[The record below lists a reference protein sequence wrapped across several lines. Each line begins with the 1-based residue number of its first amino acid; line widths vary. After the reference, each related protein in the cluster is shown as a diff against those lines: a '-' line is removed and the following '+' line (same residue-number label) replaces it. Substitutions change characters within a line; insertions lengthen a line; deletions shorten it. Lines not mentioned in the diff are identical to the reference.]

1 LSNAAGTAAPHA
13 ARRPECAFVAAANA
27 RDRGER
33 LLAQTLETLT
43 WLARAA
49 IAIGYRVDGRG
60 LAEITLTHGD
70 AARAAQRLRQLEPI
84 DPFSPRRAQE
94 RGATVLSAA
103 DVGGLDAYARS
114 LHGQRFRQDGHGAPV
129 VIYLRRAERIAA
141 GVTLL
146 RARDEP
152 AFEAKVVRLLRELHP
167 LLQAGFA
174 AQPHERTPQPSPGLT
189 DRESEVARLVAGGAT
204 NASIATALTLSEATV
219 KAHLTKVY
227 AKLGIRSRTQLAVVM
242 SGVGIRSRTQPAVVI
257 DAR

>member
-1 LSNAAGTAAPHA
+1 LPNPARSAASQ
-13 ARRPECAFVAAANA
+13 AFVAAAHA

-33 LLAQTLETLT
+33 LLAQTLETVS

-49 IAIGYRVDGRG
+49 IAIGYRVDERG
-60 LAEITLTHGD
+60 LVEITLAHGD
-70 AARAAQRLRQLEPI
+70 AATAAQRLRQLEPI
-84 DPFSPRRAQE
+84 DLFSPRRAQE
-94 RGATVLSAA
+94 RGATVLCAS

-146 RARDEP
+146 RSADEP
-152 AFEAKVVRLLRELHP
+152 PFEASTVRLVRQLHP

-174 AQPHERTPQPSPGLT
+174 AQTPAAAAVPSARLT
-189 DRESEVARLVAGGAT
+189 GRESEVARLVAGGAT
-204 NASIATALTLSEATV
+204 NASIAAALTLSEATV

-227 AKLGIRSRTQLAVVM
+227 AKLGVRSRAQLAAAM
-242 SGVGIRSRTQPAVVI
+242 SGVGRAVELRH
-257 DAR
+257 AG